1 MSAIQ
6 NVDVLLSVAMLCF
19 VLYGLWQGLIRTVG
33 SLAGV
38 ILGTVIS
45 SHFYNKIATS
55 NTGRV
60 IAFMALYIVASRL
73 VAIGFYFLEKL
84 YNAVAVI
91 PGMKLLN
98 RVAGAALGFVEGA
111 IVIGIAVHFANI
123 FPLESVRTFLAHSNL
138 VPFFLR
144 VGGVVAALFPAAL
157 RKIPAIGV

>member
-1 MSAIQ
+1 MSAIH
-6 NVDVLLSVAMLCF
+6 NVDVLLSVAMLGF

-38 ILGTVIS
+38 ILGTVVA
-45 SHFYNKIATS
+45 SHFYSRIATT

-60 IAFMALYIVASRL
+60 IAFIALYIVMSRL

-84 YNAVAVI
+84 YNAIAVI
-91 PGMKLLN
+91 PGMKLVN
-98 RVAGAALGFVEGA
+98 RLAGAALGFVEGA

-123 FPLESVRTFLAHSNL
+123 FPLESVRTFLANSSL

-144 VGGVVAALFPAAL
+144 VGAIVAALFPAAL
-157 RKIPAIGV
+157 RSIPTIGA